1 MCIHIALHTSLP
13 TPLPTVAFQ
22 AYQSKPTFPSHHH
35 GFGLTPRATTDAFR
49 FSYIFLK
56 YACALHYTVP
66 FRHHLLPG
74 IPFRLRLGH
83 TKASAPEDVLCFIT
97 IVDQTPTTKPPRPL
111 LSIMSLTDSEVELVS
126 TQLQRETDDIPEE
139 PDMIQSSHFEEGQ
152 SFAPPPRI
160 AARFYHHASNRRK
173 SSAASSRRNS
183 LSSTQSHTSSRSF
196 RNLCHSHHV
205 AQHLR
210 RASILEDRKARLA
223 DRAAHAEQVRLR
235 AALAKAAPR
244 ASNSE
249 ERALAAQHARERH
262 LAQVAAS
269 CAEEVRRA
277 KKIAEDMKERKA
289 AEERRYRVEMEE
301 KLAEAEKRR
310 LEYKRNP
317 RRPRTASSPPAAVK
331 TPAERPAPTYEDAAI
346 RIQSVWRAR
355 TRKNI
360 VKAWLQLG
368 LCIDMVQETSF
379 EVITVM
385 LADDKLLKIT
395 EKIMTLFVLLP
406 DADPTSRSAAV
417 RTFLS
422 AYLILGHPAHVFSR
436 DGDQEQDLITKAKDL
451 IISFESALAKLSSC
465 NSFMPS
471 PTRTE
476 TVLLAHGSFLAA
488 FNDWKARDS
497 SALVETM
504 VASFVSLD
512 EIWQSVKDA
521 TVDEVANEYRNG
533 IRDNQAILLS
543 KIKKLAGPDKAL
555 TLIRKAIRESRRSR
569 PKKKP
574 AGETVRPR
582 VAIDASPTSPD
593 SAESAVVQAEAA
605 SELAA
610 SGSLSHNE
618 SSTQGHQ
625 AQSLSKV
632 FTVVPDNRIL
642 VHELSI
648 DKEYRI
654 DASPTA
660 NLRDALNRE
669 LCDAMRS
676 GFEAGDGAN
685 WTAAMAENI
694 RAKLLRLLKAGNSM
708 HTLISETLDPQ
719 LINRQCSQ
727 GLFSYGKFF
736 EFIAGI
742 LPKLCAPFRDAQV
755 QALAEE
761 LQEEGELPEMV
772 EKLFK
777 LLHVI
782 DLLSLDYSNFLLTN
796 AAPTLIKEATGYE
809 ERMFAQDLEAGKITL
824 GRTRRWWHNAA
835 VNMHTE
841 ADRRDPWGQANP
853 VNRPTAHKIY
863 ARGLVDLAVAT
874 PPLRDSELPETL
886 ELDRARISRIR
897 EDALRVTTIGGILLT
912 AKNLLKRDVRSQ
924 WKSEASKMWL
934 VLKDGYMKDPS
945 TPSKISSLLESSRN
959 MPPSTRAQLSS
970 TVTRLLTQAESGK
983 LADPVLKVLFQR
995 LKTHIFNRVSAS
1007 SSGERVKAA
1016 STATEGLA
1024 TTGLPEFG
1032 SQVAE
1037 ICEQLGKIGEVDRKC
1052 HGKWY
1057 EEIAEEMERLGV
1069 EGEELRR
1076 SSSAETEESAADA
1089 SS

>member
-1 MCIHIALHTSLP
+1 MS
-13 TPLPTVAFQ
+13 
-22 AYQSKPTFPSHHH
+22 
-35 GFGLTPRATTDAFR
+35 
-49 FSYIFLK
+49 FS
-56 YACALHYTVP
+56 
-66 FRHHLLPG
+66 
-74 IPFRLRLGH
+74 
-83 TKASAPEDVLCFIT
+83 
-97 IVDQTPTTKPPRPL
+97 
-111 LSIMSLTDSEVELVS
+111 DSEIELVS
-126 TQLQRETDDIPEE
+126 SQLELGNDDIPEE
-139 PDMIQSSHFEEGQ
+139 PDMLLTDDAGDGQ
-152 SFAPPPRI
+152 PFAPPPRI
-160 AARFYHHASNRRK
+160 AARFYRHSNNRRK
-173 SSAASSRRNS
+173 SSATSSRRNS
-183 LSSTQSHTSSRSF
+183 LSSTHSHTSSRSAI
-196 RNLCHSHHV
+196 RNSCQSHHI

-210 RASILEDRKARLA
+210 RVSILETRKARLA

-235 AALAKAAPR
+235 AAAAKATPR
-244 ASNSE
+244 VSNSE
-249 ERALAAQHARERH
+249 EKALAAKEARERH

-289 AEERRYRVEMEE
+289 AEERRYRLEMEE
-301 KLAEAEKRR
+301 KHAEAERRR
-310 LEYKRNP
+310 LEYKRSP
-317 RRPRTASSPPAAVK
+317 RRPRTASSPPADAK
-331 TPAERPAPTYEDAAI
+331 KAAQQPPAPTSEDAAK
-346 RIQSVWRAR
+346 RIQSAWRAR

-360 VKAWLQLG
+360 VDVWLEMG
-368 LCIDMVQETSF
+368 LSIEKISSTSF
-379 EVITVM
+379 EDITIM
-385 LADDKLLKIT
+385 LADEKLLKTT
-395 EKIMTLFVLLP
+395 EKVMELFVLLP
-406 DADPTSRSAAV
+406 DPDPVARSTAV

-422 AYLILGHPAHVFSR
+422 SYLILGHPTNVLSR

-451 IISFESALAKLSSC
+451 VLSFESALQKLTTF
-465 NSFMPS
+465 NYYTPS

-476 TVLLAHGSFLAA
+476 TVLLAHSAFVTA

-521 TVDEVANEYRNG
+521 TVEEVANEYRTG

-543 KIKKLAGPDKAL
+543 RIKKLAGPDKAL
-555 TLIRKAIRESRRSR
+555 TLIRKAIREARRSR
-569 PKKKP
+569 PKKRP

-582 VAIDASPTSPD
+582 VAIDVTSGSPVEGER
-593 SAESAVVQAEAA
+593 AAMQAEAA

-610 SGSLSHNE
+610 SGQAAHLGSA
-618 SSTQGHQ
+618 TQGHQ

-632 FTVVPDNRIL
+632 FTVVPDNRVL

-660 NLRDALNRE
+660 DLRDALNRE
-669 LCDAMRS
+669 LCDAMRK
-676 GFEAGDGAN
+676 GFEDGDSAQ

-694 RAKLLRLLKAGNSM
+694 RGKLLRLLKAGNSM
-708 HTLISETLDPQ
+708 HTLISETLDPDH
-719 LINRQCSQ
+719 INKQCSQ
-727 GLFSYGKFF
+727 GLFSYEKFF
-736 EFIAGI
+736 GFIANI

-755 QALAEE
+755 KSLADE

-782 DLLSLDYSNFLLTN
+782 DLLSLDYSNFLLMN

-809 ERMFAQDLEAGKITL
+809 QRMFAQDLEEGRITL
-824 GRTRRWWHNAA
+824 DRTRRWWRSAA
-835 VNMHTE
+835 INMHTE
-841 ADRRDPWGQANP
+841 ADRRDPWAQPNP
-853 VNRPTAHKIY
+853 MNRPTAHKIY
-863 ARGLVDLAVAT
+863 ARGLVDLAISV

-886 ELDRARISRIR
+886 ELDRDRISRIR
-897 EDALRVTTIGGILLT
+897 EDALRITTIGGILLT

-924 WKSEASKMWL
+924 WKPQATRMWE
-934 VLKDGYMKDPS
+934 VLKDGYLKDPS
-945 TPSKISSLLESSRN
+945 TPSKISSLLESSHN

-970 TVTRLLTQAESGK
+970 TVTRLLTQAESGR
-983 LADPVLKVLFQR
+983 LSDPVTKVLFQR

-1024 TTGLPEFG
+1024 TTGLAEFVP
-1032 SQVAE
+1032 QVAD
-1037 ICEQLGKIGEVDRKC
+1037 ICEQLSKLGEVDRKA

-1057 EEIAEEMERLGV
+1057 EEIAEQMENEPL
-1069 EGEELRR
+1069 EGEELSR
-1076 SSSAETEESAADA
+1076 SDSGGSGASGSSV
-1089 SS
+1089 